1 MRTTRAY
8 FAGAVLGATLVAAV
22 WLYTYRTWET
32 NLIRDHG
39 VVVGELVQV
48 KVHPWWAVL
57 AAYTLPL
64 VGAGVSLWLLPEGR
78 RLIDRFFVRLAAVF
92 SAKPSY

>member
-1 MRTTRAY
+1 VY
-8 FAGAVLGATLVAAV
+8 CAGVILGATLVAAV

-32 NLIRDHG
+32 TFIRDRG
-39 VVVGELVQV
+39 VVIGELVQV

-64 VGAGVSLWLLPEGR
+64 IGAGVSLWLLPEGR

-92 SAKPSY
+92 SAKRSY